1 MPARAACTFSS
12 SSLRAPSKAVVAT
25 ELVVLKASAWAFI
38 SSSMEGNMG
47 TSGIGWGRQRR
58 LPGKGCSQWNTGMS

>member
-12 SSLRAPSKAVVAT
+12 SSLRALSKAVVAT

-47 TSGIGWGRQRR
+47 TSGIGWGRQ
-58 LPGKGCSQWNTGMS
+58 

>member
-12 SSLRAPSKAVVAT
+12 SSFRAPSKAVVAT

-47 TSGIGWGRQRR
+47 TSGIG
-58 LPGKGCSQWNTGMS
+58 